1 MNLQEFLT
9 ANGLQKP
16 LVAYRGDIFDT
27 KAHHIAFGVHWR
39 NSKGELNNAHSGF
52 AALVAAYG
60 WPELATFEFE
70 KGKPETKFI
79 KGKYF
84 HALPIHSNEKN
95 GWDEAPELIC
105 QCLNL
110 INVPGTE
117 VISCV
122 LMGGG
127 DSGLKYKATVRN
139 IEGFIKTYKT
149 VVLHIH
155 DDNLYELLVGTGV
168 VARAIPINCSLTQ
181 LPKVFKYGERKIPEV
196 LELDQ

>member
-1 MNLQEFLT
+1 MDLQQFLIS
-9 ANGLQKP
+9 NGLQKP
-16 LVAYRGDIFDT
+16 LVAFQGDIFNT
-27 KAHHIAFGVHWR
+27 NALHIAFGVHWR

-84 HALPIHSNEKN
+84 HALPVHANEKD

-110 INVPGTE
+110 LNVSGTE
-117 VISCV
+117 VITCV
-122 LMGGG
+122 LIGGG
-127 DSGLKYKATVRN
+127 DSGLKYKATIKN
-139 IEGFIKTYKT
+139 MEGFIKSYKT
-149 VVLHIH
+149 VVLYIH

-168 VARAIPINCSLTQ
+168 VARAIPINSGLTQ
-181 LPKVFKYGERKIPEV
+181 LPKVFKYRELKIPEV
-196 LELDQ
+196 LELQQ